1 MDWHLV
7 REVGKK
13 SVGGIEYDL
22 SHLQDSVFGFTIAAT
37 NSHPEIKAEML
48 IQYSSHCISIGPPHG
63 EQFDFAELGA
73 DRLVI
78 DGRGNERCFCPERFE
93 WSKHL
98 PGVIRSLPGDRICFF
113 TGHENWLSFE
123 ILNSDG
129 AIQIYEVF
137 FNLTRQSRNFLRVYV
152 ESGYVRTAGDEVR
165 RPHDFRHKSKVRGK
179 VLLAKKLRNE
189 PIVRPRGR

>member
-1 MDWHLV
+1 MFCQPFRRADTFSIMSSASFGLRAKDAALW
-7 REVGKK
+7 RAK
-13 SVGGIEYDL
+13 SRSASGP
-22 SHLQDSVFGFTIAAT
+22 SS
-37 NSHPEIKAEML
+37 EI
-48 IQYSSHCISIGPPHG
+48 QVVSSRAFSIGPPHG

-165 RPHDFRHKSKVRGK
+165 RPHDFRRKSKVRGK

-189 PIVRPRGR
+189 PIVRPRDR